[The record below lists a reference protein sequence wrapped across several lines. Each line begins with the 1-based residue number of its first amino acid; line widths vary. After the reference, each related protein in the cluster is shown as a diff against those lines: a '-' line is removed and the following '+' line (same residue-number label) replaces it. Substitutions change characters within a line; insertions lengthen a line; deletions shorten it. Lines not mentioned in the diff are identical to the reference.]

1 MNKRICAAWRILAV
15 VATLLMPLAPAV
27 PGRAAFRPD
36 GQLSL
41 SSTTGSPGDV
51 IRVSAGDL
59 PAGLSG
65 SVLWG
70 EQQSLIA
77 MAKAGSYGQL
87 ITIVSVPDVAPGKYT
102 LRTVFGTSVAS
113 TQFTVIERRA
123 ASYRLAPNPD
133 DSPTAETST
142 ETPVEPPPT
151 EAIAPT
157 DIPAASE
164 QADPTDTE
172 VPIAVAPSA
181 TEGNAPTEAAQVDD
195 QPTTDATSA
204 ATQPSSQDLPFPPV
218 ADSYALF
225 DNPDQTFGTEP
236 TLISDASPEQ
246 EAFLRFQVT
255 GIGSVAMAKLR
266 LFVTNGTGSPVEVYG
281 VSGTWDEGSL
291 TWSTRPPRITDRVG
305 EIASAPE
312 QSWVDIDVSAL
323 VQGDGQFDIVI
334 VNPHSD
340 GFGFASRE
348 SANPPELVVTAGQ
361 PTKPPAQA
369 TPTSSADSTIEI
381 TSPETGTTLAK
392 PQELAIEA
400 AVSGPIDATL
410 VEFLDNGELVG
421 SDDSAP
427 FSYQWIVDEEQSG
440 KHSWTAVAH
449 DAAGVTIVSAPVMLT
464 VEIGSFSAAAT
475 GGRAKAARE
484 TAPVPH
490 GGDAADDPAIWI
502 HPTDPALSTIIGTDK
517 LGGLAVYDLSGAQ
530 LYYYSGSAPN
540 NVDLRYNMPLSGTPT
555 SIVVTSDTTKD
566 AIRIY
571 RVDPSTRGLQYV
583 AARTIYPE
591 IGVAGLCLYVS
602 PTTGKYYA
610 FVSDSSG
617 NIQQWELYD
626 NGSGRIDARQVRSI
640 TLSSVTEGMVADDG
654 TGALYVSQENVGI
667 WRYGAE
673 PGSGSTRSKVDGVGT
688 HLTADIEGLAIYY
701 GGPGYLIASS
711 QGSDDYAVYRR
722 DSNEYVGRFSVVS
735 GTIDGTDHTDGL
747 DVTNFGLNGTFSTG
761 MFVAQDNT
769 NSGTRQNFKLVPWSS
784 VANSFPTPLE
794 IDTGYDPRLIGPD
807 SEPLPARAPL
817 TFYVDSIDGSD
828 ANAGTSNETAWRS
841 LSKLNSTY
849 FLPGDRILFRRGGV
863 WNGKLSLGE
872 SGISGQTILI
882 GAFGAGDAPLIQGGS
897 SCVSLAGSY
906 IVVQDLHVHDCDWA
920 GIDIGG
926 SRNVVRRNVITG
938 NVAGVFVSSGANSNR
953 VTSNIIRDNN
963 KMQVNTAGGSDD
975 NGAFGV
981 LLRGDKTDVSYNSIR
996 GSNAFSYDYGRDGA
1010 AVEVY
1015 GAQWSNVHHNL
1026 AINNDAFAELGN
1038 ARSADN
1044 TFAYNVVRSVLA
1056 TSTFVVT
1063 RGAEA
1068 SRGSVKRTRLYNNTV
1083 FMTGASSQG
1092 FVCSSGCTPDIL
1104 IMRNNII
1111 QAVLKVGYAD
1121 GRFDEDRNIYYG
1133 GIAQFTKGA
1142 NSRIMNPRFVDPFND
1157 NFALRSSS
1165 WAIDRGVDLGYGAD
1179 YAGNSVPI
1187 DGNQDGTRQPDLGA
1201 YEYSPG

>member
-1 MNKRICAAWRILAV
+1 MLKRICAALRLLAV
-15 VATLLMPLAPAV
+15 VATLLMPLAPAL

-36 GQLSL
+36 VQLSL

-51 IRVSAGDL
+51 IRVSADGL
-59 PAGLSG
+59 PAGMSG
-65 SVLWG
+65 SMFWG
-70 EQQSLIA
+70 TQQSLVG
-77 MAKAGSYGQL
+77 MGKTGRLGQL
-87 ITIVSVPDVAPGKYT
+87 NTIVSVPDVAPGKYA
-102 LRTVFGTSVAS
+102 LQTVFGTSFAS
-113 TQFTVIERRA
+113 TEFTVVARQPE
-123 ASYRLAPNPD
+123 SSHLAVKPD
-133 DSPTAETST
+133 DSPTAETSA
-142 ETPVEPPPT
+142 ETPPSPPPT

-157 DIPAASE
+157 EVPTEAE
-164 QADPTDTE
+164 QEAPTDTE
-172 VPIAVAPSA
+172 VPVAVAPSA
-181 TEGNAPTEAAQVDD
+181 TEGEAPSEAAQVDD
-195 QPTTDATSA
+195 QATSQ
-204 ATQPSSQDLPFPPV
+204 ATTSATPPANQEVAFPAL
-218 ADSYALF
+218 ADTYASF
-225 DNPDQTFGTEP
+225 ENPDQTYGAEP
-236 TLISDASPEQ
+236 TLVSDASPEQ

-255 GIGSVAMAKLR
+255 GVGSVATAKLR
-266 LFVTNGTGSPVEVYG
+266 LYVTNGTGSSVDVYG
-281 VSGTWDEGSL
+281 VPGTWDEGSL
-291 TWSTRPPRITDRVG
+291 TWNARPPRITDRVG
-305 EIASAPE
+305 EIASAAE
-312 QSWVDIDVSAL
+312 QAWVEIDISAL

-348 SANPPELVVTAGQ
+348 SDNPPQLVVMPGQ
-361 PTKPPAQA
+361 PTMPPALA

-381 TSPETGTTLAK
+381 TSPETGTRVTDA
-392 PQELAIEA
+392 QEIQIDVS
-400 AVSGPIDATL
+400 VSGAMNATL
-410 VEFLDNGELVG
+410 VEFLDNGEIVG

-427 FSYQWIVDEEQSG
+427 FSYQWNVDEAHNG
-440 KHSWTAVAH
+440 KHSWTAVAR
-449 DAAGVTIVSAPVMLT
+449 DAAGGTIESAPVTVT

-475 GGRAKAARE
+475 GGQAKAARE

-502 HPTDPALSTIIGTDK
+502 HPTDPGRSTVIGTDK

-540 NVDLRYNMPLSGTPT
+540 NVDLRYNFPLSGKPT

-571 RVDPSTRGLQYV
+571 GVDPSTRGLQYV
-583 AARTIYPE
+583 AARTISVDL
-591 IGVAGLCLYVS
+591 GVAGLCLYVS

-610 FVSDSSG
+610 FVGDSSG
-617 NIQQWELYD
+617 HIQQWELYD
-626 NGSGRIDARQVRSI
+626 NGSGRIDAKRVRSL

-654 TGALYVSQENVGI
+654 TGALYVSQETVGI

-769 NSGTRQNFKLVPWSS
+769 NGGTRQNFKLVPWSS
-784 VANSFPTPLE
+784 VANSFATPLE
-794 IDTGYDPRLIGPD
+794 VDTGYDPRLIGPD
-807 SEPLPARAPL
+807 SEPLPARAPQ

-828 ANAGTSNETAWRS
+828 ANAGTSKGAAWRS
-841 LSKLNSTY
+841 LSKPNSTY
-849 FLPGDRILFRRGGV
+849 FVPGDRILFRRGGI

-872 SGISGQTILI
+872 SGISGQTILV
-882 GAFGAGDAPLIQGGS
+882 GAYGTGDAPRIQGGS
-897 SCVSLAGSY
+897 SCVSLEGSY
-906 IVVQDLHVHDCDWA
+906 IVVQDLHVHACDWA

-926 SRNVVRRNVITG
+926 SRNVVRRNLITG
-938 NVAGVFVSSGANSNR
+938 NVTGVFVSSGANSNR
-953 VTSNIIRDNN
+953 VTSNIVRDNN

-981 LLRGDKTDVSYNSIR
+981 LLRGDKTEVSYNYIR

-1038 ARSADN
+1038 PRSADN
-1044 TFAYNVVRSVLA
+1044 TFAYNVVRSVLS

-1063 RGAEA
+1063 RGAET
-1068 SRGSVKRTRLYNNTV
+1068 SRGPVKRTRLYNNTV
-1083 FMTGASSQG
+1083 YMTGASSQG
-1092 FVCSSGCTPDIL
+1092 FVCSSGCTADIL

-1111 QAVLKVGYAD
+1111 QAVWKVGYAD
-1121 GRFDEDRNIYYG
+1121 GRFDEDRNVYYG
-1133 GIAQFTKGA
+1133 GIAQFTKGP
-1142 NSRIMNPRFVDPFND
+1142 NSRIMNPRFVDPLND

-1165 WAIDRGVDLGYGAD
+1165 WAIDRGVSLGYGSD
-1179 YAGNSVPI
+1179 YSGSSVPI
-1187 DGNQDGTRQPDLGA
+1187 DGNQDGTRQPDVGA